1 VKCVLDTNVYLYA
14 MNSEAGA
21 ELFLQRFT
29 PLVFCTT
36 LCSVVAQELYAGAV
50 DAKAMRLVE
59 KYIGSLERTGRLVAP
74 TFADWKEAGKLIA
87 LLAHKE
93 PSRRSKLQQLLNDV
107 LIALCAR
114 RIGATVFT
122 SNREDFELIRR
133 YRAFALKVLVPGER

>member
-1 VKCVLDTNVYLYA
+1 VKCILDTNVYLHA
-14 MNSEAGA
+14 INSETGA
-21 ELFLQRFT
+21 QLFLQRFT

-50 DAKAMRLVE
+50 DTKATRLVE

-87 LLAHKE
+87 RLARKE
-93 PSRRSKLQQLLNDV
+93 PSRRPKLQQLLNDV

-122 SNREDFELIRR
+122 SNRDDFELIRR
-133 YRAFALKVLVPGER
+133 YRVFSLEVLSSSE

>member
-1 VKCVLDTNVYLYA
+1 VKCILDTNVYLHA
-14 MNSEAGA
+14 INSEIGA
-21 ELFLQRFT
+21 QLFLQRFT

-50 DAKAMRLVE
+50 DRKATQLVE
-59 KYIGSLERTGRLVAP
+59 RYIGSLERTGRLVAP
-74 TFADWKEAGKLIA
+74 NFADWKEAGKIIA
-87 LLAHKE
+87 QLARKE

-122 SNREDFELIRR
+122 CNRDDFELIRR
-133 YRAFALKVLVPGER
+133 YRPFSLEVLTLRE